1 MENIKHFD
9 ITNVKKT
16 STIIIIGKRSTGK
29 TTLIKN
35 ILLYINDI
43 NNKYIIFDPYSDID
57 SKGEFKYLQQ
67 QSKIYDIY
75 DEEIVKVNMNRKND
89 EHKIIIIDNALYS
102 ANQNK
107 TMQNAF
113 MNCRF
118 YQIGIILSLS
128 YGSFLNPNII
138 SNTDFIFIFK
148 ELSIVN
154 QTYLYTKY
162 FKPLFITLELFL
174 DFFNQFNDLCSKNE
188 YTCLVLSNVAKTNYL
203 EDRIFLY
210 KANNENH

>member
-16 STIIIIGKRSTGK
+16 STTIIIGKRSTGK

-43 NNKYIIFDPYSDID
+43 NNKYIIFDPYSDTD
-57 SKGEFKYLQQ
+57 SKCEFKYLQQ

-89 EHKIIIIDNALYS
+89 ENKIIIIDNALYS

-128 YGSFLNPNII
+128 YGNFLNSNII

-148 ELSIVN
+148 ELNIVN
-154 QTYLYTKY
+154 QKYLYTKY

-210 KANNENH
+210 KANNENY